1 MRAFSWFSQ
10 NLMVF
15 LMARRFIYWNK
26 IVGMEI
32 HQLRT
37 FLAVARTGNLTRA
50 ANQLHLTQPAVS
62 KQLKALED
70 ELGVLLFDRLPSG
83 MALTKTGQLLLPQAE
98 KALFG
103 AMELLNQ
110 AKAFRSEI
118 GGKVRLGT
126 IIDPESTKLGSFLGA
141 LLERYPLVQVKLL
154 HGISGSIMDKL
165 TAGDVDAGF
174 YLGRV
179 QQPGMSSLRLK
190 TANYRVVAPIGWAA
204 RLRDATWETI
214 GRMPWV
220 GTPEQSSQYR
230 LVREMLA
237 EHGHEPHV
245 VVEADQEASMISL
258 VRNGVGLC
266 LMRDNLADAAETR
279 GEVLVWPGASPSC
292 PLSFVYLDAHAQD
305 PVTIAML
312 EVLRD
317 IWNI

>member
-1 MRAFSWFSQ
+1 
-10 NLMVF
+10 
-15 LMARRFIYWNK
+15 MA
-26 IVGMEI
+26 GMEI
-32 HQLRT
+32 HHLRT

-50 ANQLHLTQPAVS
+50 GDQLHLTQPAVS

-110 AKAFRSEI
+110 AKSFRSEI

-126 IIDPESTKLGSFLGA
+126 IIDPESTQLGSFLSA

-154 HGISGSIMDKL
+154 HGISGSVMDKL

-179 QQPGMSSLRLK
+179 QQSGVLSLHLK
-190 TANYRVVAPIGWAA
+190 TVTYRMVAPTAWAA
-204 RLRDATWETI
+204 RLQDATWDTI
-214 GRMPWV
+214 RRMPWV
-220 GTPEQSSQYR
+220 GTPAQSSQYR

-237 EHGHEPHV
+237 EHGYEPHV
-245 VVEADQEASMISL
+245 VVEADQESSMISL

-266 LMRDNLADAAETR
+266 LMRDSLADAAALR
-279 GEVLVWPGASPSC
+279 GEVLVWPGAAPSC
-292 PLSFVYLDAHAQD
+292 PLSFIYRDAHAQD
-305 PVTIAML
+305 PLTVAML
-312 EVLRD
+312 EVLRE
-317 IWNI
+317 IWDL